1 MDYGVKL
8 KKITT
13 IIDIQILFNITKK
26 MNFYQKFMNIIWNYY
41 LEEVEM
47 VYIVKILM
55 KNLIINLQQTTLF
68 RNYKGNIFGEYLPI
82 PWKIEGRYQ
91 KNQNN
96 CFIFTLT
103 NIYDIQPTK
112 FESKKK
118 GNTVYFD
125 GGHSPFS
132 I

>member
-41 LEEVEM
+41 LKEVEL

-55 KNLIINLQQTTLF
+55 KNLIINLQQTILY
-68 RNYKGNIFGEYLPI
+68 RNDKGNIFGEY
-82 PWKIEGRYQ
+82 
-91 KNQNN
+91 
-96 CFIFTLT
+96 
-103 NIYDIQPTK
+103 
-112 FESKKK
+112 
-118 GNTVYFD
+118 
-125 GGHSPFS
+125 
-132 I
+132 